1 MTEDEQILTA
11 EAHASKLAAE
21 RVRRGVLYMMGN
33 RQGRGLVWHLL
44 SQYGV
49 FHEGFSENP
58 QVLARASGRRSAG
71 LQLLQLIDEYAPD
84 KYARMVEEAR
94 EDAVTNTNPMG
105 ESNQ

>member
-1 MTEDEQILTA
+1 MKTDEQILTA
-11 EAHASKLAAE
+11 EEHASKLAAE
-21 RVRRGVLYMMGN
+21 RIRRGVLYMMGN
-33 RQGRGLVWHLL
+33 RAGRGLVWHLL

-71 LQLLQLIDEYAPD
+71 LQIMQLIDAYAPD

-94 EDAVTNTNPMG
+94 EDAVTTTSPMG
-105 ESNQ
+105 ESDQ